1 MHKKKLSLELLHHI
15 LGHRSARSILA
26 GGTAD
31 VWQYIDLSIDPEPL
45 CTSCQILT
53 INKNTRPKKPLNP
66 NTPFKWVFMEII
78 PAKYYTSLTK
88 DTTFANYLL
97 IVDDY
102 SNIKKLYGIENITTE
117 EVMDK
122 LDMFQAIFG
131 KVYEFG

>member
-1 MHKKKLSLELLHHI
+1 
-15 LGHRSARSILA
+15 
-26 GGTAD
+26 
-31 VWQYIDLSIDPEPL
+31 
-45 CTSCQILT
+45 
-53 INKNTRPKKPLNP
+53 
-66 NTPFKWVFMEII
+66 MEII

-102 SNIKKLYGIENITTE
+102 SNITKLYGIENITTE

-131 KVYEFG
+131 KVDEFFWWYIV